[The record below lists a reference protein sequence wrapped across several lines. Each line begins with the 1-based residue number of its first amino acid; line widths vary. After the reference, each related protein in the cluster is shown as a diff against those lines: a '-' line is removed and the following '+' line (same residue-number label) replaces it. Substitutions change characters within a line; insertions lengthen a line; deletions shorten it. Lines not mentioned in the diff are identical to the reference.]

1 MPRMII
7 ICYYRSFLQ
16 VDFRIQYQLINLVWL
31 YKKLFNRLILAERLC
46 FGKTEAYRHG
56 FSRSAESH

>member
-1 MPRMII
+1 MII

-16 VDFRIQYQLINLVWL
+16 VDFRIQYQLIKLVWS
-31 YKKLFNRLILAERLC
+31 YKKLFNKLMLAERLC
-46 FGKTEAYRHG
+46 FKWYGKTEAYRHG